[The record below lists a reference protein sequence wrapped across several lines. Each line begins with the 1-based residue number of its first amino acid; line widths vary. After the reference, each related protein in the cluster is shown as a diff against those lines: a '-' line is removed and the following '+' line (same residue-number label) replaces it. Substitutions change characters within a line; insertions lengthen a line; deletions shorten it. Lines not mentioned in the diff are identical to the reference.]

1 MNKPED
7 SNVRAVQDLLA
18 RRAAIGLTKYGV
30 TTERTDL
37 TTLDF
42 MAHLQEELLDAAVYL
57 QRLIADEEAKAGSR
71 DATAAPEGI
80 SGPGL
85 P

>member
-1 MNKPED
+1 MEPPPLD

-37 TTLDF
+37 TALEWNR
-42 MAHLQEELLDAAVYL
+42 HLQAELLDAAVYL
-57 QRLIADEEAKAGSR
+57 QRLIADEEARLK
-71 DATAAPEGI
+71 
-80 SGPGL
+80 
-85 P
+85 

>member
-1 MNKPED
+1 MEPPPLD

-37 TTLDF
+37 TTLAF
-42 MAHLQEELLDAAVYL
+42 LKLAQEEACDLAIYL
-57 QRLIADEEAKAGSR
+57 QRLIADEEAKL
-71 DATAAPEGI
+71 DAN
-80 SGPGL
+80 
-85 P
+85 